1 MKNNHYALF
10 PQLLGVYGY
19 NENEK
24 LKKEINNIIGIY
36 RDTKYEKREEH
47 QGIRPRRRFRWRR
60 QQGRPC
66 MVQAEAAGEIRCE
79 DERSWTGQGGD
90 YSSNPGRPKN

>member
-47 QGIRPRRRFRWRR
+47 QGIVHYFNDHD
-60 QQGRPC
+60 QNLFGTMFDDNDVIQDFK
-66 MVQAEAAGEIRCE
+66 AFLLSLIHI
-79 DERSWTGQGGD
+79 
-90 YSSNPGRPKN
+90 